1 VQAGQ
6 AAETARV
13 QEAQA
18 AENRSAR
25 QEQLAM
31 MGFSAEQASLV
42 ADLEEQA
49 RTGDI
54 QAAQM
59 LETIGRSQESRRQAQ
74 LDLNYEDYL
83 RQTGYNQDQIG
94 FMSSILQGLPL
105 RDAGT
110 ITEQTPYNPVQQA
123 LGAGLAGLSL
133 YRGFQ

>member
-1 VQAGQ
+1 
-6 AAETARV
+6 
-13 QEAQA
+13 
-18 AENRSAR
+18 
-25 QEQLAM
+25 M

-54 QAAQM
+54 QAAQL
-59 LETIGRSQESRRQAQ
+59 LETIGRAQEAKSQAG
-74 LDLNYEDYL
+74 LDIDYGDYL
-83 RQTGYNQDQIG
+83 RQQGYNKEQIG
-94 FMSSILQGLPL
+94 FMSGILQGLPL